1 MRTYRLAGTVVDS
14 EGALFMEA
22 LEQDYISAKNVEKI
36 LAEAGGEEVT
46 FNLNSG
52 GGSVNA
58 GSEIYTMLSSY
69 SGRVV
74 VNITSLSASI
84 ASVFMLGA
92 DEVNISHQAQIMIHQ
107 PHFRNE
113 DVVDKLSLERSLNML
128 DSTERSIAKVYMKK
142 TGLSEDEI
150 LDMMFKETWLTSDQA
165 LELGFVDNIFN
176 DTEESVE
183 GVEDLVAMVST
194 TGKQL
199 ETLQLLNEMKGTPMD
214 KTFFEKVKSLLAN
227 NSVDNE
233 SVETVEEVVEAPE
246 EPSKAD
252 EEVEGTNT
260 PEEVKDGSEEQSDTS
275 EEVVEEEA
283 EEVVEE
289 ETEEVVDQ
297 TTELLTQA
305 LTEIQSL
312 RAENEELKAKVE
324 ALEKDNKKLVAKSS
338 KSQSVVDELN
348 KLLNSEE
355 ANVVSVTQKAEA
367 KNMMP
372 KGYNGIRSGGQI

>member
-113 DVVDKLSLERSLNML
+113 EVVDKLSLERSLNML
-128 DSTERSIAKVYMKK
+128 DSTEKSIA
-142 TGLSEDEI
+142 
-150 LDMMFKETWLTSDQA
+150 
-165 LELGFVDNIFN
+165 
-176 DTEESVE
+176 
-183 GVEDLVAMVST
+183 
-194 TGKQL
+194 
-199 ETLQLLNEMKGTPMD
+199 
-214 KTFFEKVKSLLAN
+214 
-227 NSVDNE
+227 
-233 SVETVEEVVEAPE
+233 
-246 EPSKAD
+246 
-252 EEVEGTNT
+252 
-260 PEEVKDGSEEQSDTS
+260 
-275 EEVVEEEA
+275 
-283 EEVVEE
+283 
-289 ETEEVVDQ
+289 
-297 TTELLTQA
+297 
-305 LTEIQSL
+305 
-312 RAENEELKAKVE
+312 
-324 ALEKDNKKLVAKSS
+324 
-338 KSQSVVDELN
+338 
-348 KLLNSEE
+348 
-355 ANVVSVTQKAEA
+355 
-367 KNMMP
+367 
-372 KGYNGIRSGGQI
+372 

>member
-1 MRTYRLAGTVVDS
+1 MRTYRLAGTVVNS
-14 EGALFMEA
+14 EDALFMEA
-22 LEQDYISAKNVEKI
+22 LEQDYISAKNIERI

-107 PHFRNE
+107 PHFRNDE
-113 DVVDKLSLERSLNML
+113 VVDKLSLERSLNML
-128 DSTERSIAKVYMKK
+128 DSTEKSIAKVYMKK

-165 LELGFVDNIFN
+165 LELGFVDNIYN

-227 NSVDNE
+227 DSVDDE
-233 SVETVEEVVEAPE
+233 SVEEVVEAPE

-275 EEVVEEEA
+275 EEVVEEK

-289 ETEEVVDQ
+289 ETEEVEDK

-324 ALEKDNKKLVAKSS
+324 SLEKDNKNLVAKSS

-355 ANVVSVTQKAEA
+355 ANVVSVTQKAEV

-372 KGYNGIRSGGQI
+372 KGYTGIRSGGQI

>member
-36 LAEAGGEEVT
+36 LAEAGGEEVI

-113 DVVDKLSLERSLNML
+113 EVVDKLSLERSLNML
-128 DSTERSIAKVYMKK
+128 DSTEKSIAKVYMKK

-176 DTEESVE
+176 DAEESVE

-233 SVETVEEVVEAPE
+233 SVETVEEVVESPE

-260 PEEVKDGSEEQSDTS
+260 PEEVKEGSEEQSDTS
-275 EEVVEEEA
+275 EEVVEE
-283 EEVVEE
+283 VVEE
-289 ETEEVVDQ
+289 ETEEVEDQ

-355 ANVVSVTQKAEA
+355 ANVVSVTQKAEVN
-367 KNMMP
+367 NMMP
-372 KGYNGIRSGGQI
+372 KGYTGIRSGGQI

>member
-22 LEQDYISAKNVEKI
+22 LEQDYISAKNIERI

-74 VNITSLSASI
+74 INITSLSASI

-113 DVVDKLSLERSLNML
+113 EVVDKLSLERSLNML
-128 DSTERSIAKVYMKK
+128 DSTEKSIAKVYMKK

-165 LELGFVDNIFN
+165 LELGFVDNIYN

-227 NSVDNE
+227 NSVDDE

-252 EEVEGTNT
+252 EEVEGTET
-260 PEEVKDGSEEQSDTS
+260 PEEVKEGSEEQSDTS
-275 EEVVEEEA
+275 EEVVEEKE
-283 EEVVEE
+283 EEVVE
-289 ETEEVVDQ
+289 DQ

-305 LTEIQSL
+305 LTEIQKL

-324 ALEKDNKKLVAKSS
+324 ALETDKKALVAKSS

-355 ANVVSVTQKAEA
+355 ANVVSVTQKAEP

-372 KGYNGIRSGGQI
+372 KGYTGIRSGGQI

>member
-22 LEQDYISAKNVEKI
+22 LEQDYISAKNVERI

-113 DVVDKLSLERSLNML
+113 EVVDKLSLERSLNML

-142 TGLSEDEI
+142 TGLGEDKI

-176 DTEESVE
+176 DAEESVE

-227 NSVDNE
+227 DSVDNE
-233 SVETVEEVVEAPE
+233 SVEEVVEAPK

-260 PEEVKDGSEEQSDTS
+260 PEEVKEGSEEQLDTS
-275 EEVVEEEA
+275 EDVV
-283 EEVVEE
+283 E
-289 ETEEVVDQ
+289 ETEEVVDGETEEVEDQ

-355 ANVVSVTQKAEA
+355 ANVVSVTQKAEPN
-367 KNMMP
+367 NMMP
-372 KGYNGIRSGGQI
+372 KGYTGIRSGGQI

>member
-22 LEQDYISAKNVEKI
+22 LEQDYISAKNIERI

-74 VNITSLSASI
+74 INITSLSASI

-113 DVVDKLSLERSLNML
+113 EVVDKLSLERSINML
-128 DSTERSIAKVYMKK
+128 DSTEKSIAKVYMKK

-165 LELGFVDNIFN
+165 LELGFVDNIYN

-199 ETLQLLNEMKGTPMD
+199 ETLQLLNEMKGTHMD

-227 NSVDNE
+227 NSVDDE

-252 EEVEGTNT
+252 EEVEGTET
-260 PEEVKDGSEEQSDTS
+260 PEEVKEGSEEQSDTS
-275 EEVVEEEA
+275 EEVVEEKE
-283 EEVVEE
+283 EEVVEDG
-289 ETEEVVDQ
+289 TEEVEDQ

-305 LTEIQSL
+305 LTEIQTL

-324 ALEKDNKKLVAKSS
+324 ALETDKKALVAKSS

-355 ANVVSVTQKAEA
+355 ANVVSVTQKAEP

-372 KGYNGIRSGGQI
+372 KGYTGIRSGGQI

>member
-1 MRTYRLAGTVVDS
+1 MKTYRLAGTVVDS

-113 DVVDKLSLERSLNML
+113 EVVDKLSLERSLNML

-183 GVEDLVAMVST
+183 GVEDLVAMVSI

-227 NSVDNE
+227 NSV
-233 SVETVEEVVEAPE
+233 ETVEEVVEAPE

-260 PEEVKDGSEEQSDTS
+260 PEEVKEGSEEQLDTS
-275 EEVVEEEA
+275 EEVVEEA

>member
-113 DVVDKLSLERSLNML
+113 EVVDKLSLERSLNML
-128 DSTERSIAKVYMKK
+128 DSTEKSIAKVYMKK

-233 SVETVEEVVEAPE
+233 SVETVEEV
-246 EPSKAD
+246 
-252 EEVEGTNT
+252 EGTNT

-275 EEVVEEEA
+275 EEVVEEA

-312 RAENEELKAKVE
+312 RAENQELKAKVE
-324 ALEKDNKKLVAKSS
+324 ALEKDNKTLVAKSS

-355 ANVVSVTQKAEA
+355 ANVVSVTQKAEP

-372 KGYNGIRSGGQI
+372 KGYTGIRSGGQI